1 MVLQEIFNGLI
12 FGGILVLGAIGL
24 TLVYGIRRFPNFAH
38 GDMLALGAYFALT
51 FTTAFL
57 AAIAFPPELLWLAL
71 LMAIPISMV
80 LMALLGMGLEW
91 GIFKRLHG
99 ESLVRPLIASIGL
112 AFIIQNVIRIAY
124 GTSNQ
129 NFGFQAQIARILP
142 LGGLAGLLG
151 EPAVRLT
158 DNQIGILISVFV
170 IVAAVHVLLKYTTLG
185 KSMRATADNYDLA
198 RVTGINV
205 QRVIYATWA
214 IGSALAAVGGALL
227 GLFAVIR
234 PIMGFTLLLPIFAA
248 VILGGIGSAYGAMA
262 GGFLI
267 GIAQEV
273 SVPFLF
279 ALSEANVAIAPFLAA
294 LVLFTGLAVILG
306 LWLAD
311 KDRRRQAKYAYVGA
325 AAFGGVSGVVFIAAS
340 LGAINLYF
348 PIALFFELG
357 LQQPFAFK
365 PAIAFAILVIG
376 LLVLPQ
382 GLAGLA
388 DRPRAKGFA
397 RFIRGLPRTIASGS
411 KDVLRRVIRR
421 SK

>member
-24 TLVYGIRRFPNFAH
+24 TLVYGIRGFPNFAH
-38 GDMLALGAYFALT
+38 GDMMALGAYFALT

-57 AAIAFPPELLWLAL
+57 TVIAFPPELLWLAL

-80 LMALLGMGLEW
+80 LMALLGIGLEW

-112 AFIIQNVIRIAY
+112 AFIIQNLIRIFW
-124 GTSNQ
+124 GTSNH
-129 NFGFQAQIARILP
+129 NFGFPAQIARVLP
-142 LGGLAGLLG
+142 FG
-151 EPAVRLT
+151 VRLT

-170 IVAAVHVLLKYTTLG
+170 VVAAVHVLLRYTTLG
-185 KSMRATADNYDLA
+185 KSMRATADNWDLA

-205 QRVIYATWA
+205 QRVVYATWA

-267 GIAQEV
+267 GVAQEV

-279 ALSEANVAIAPFLAA
+279 ALSQATVPVAPFLAL
-294 LVLFTGLAVILG
+294 LVVFTGLAVILG
-306 LWLAD
+306 LYLAD
-311 KDRRRQAKYAYVGA
+311 SDRRRQARYAYATA
-325 AAFGGVSGVVFIAAS
+325 AAIGAVSVLIMIAAS
-340 LGAINLYF
+340 LGALNLYF
-348 PIALFFELG
+348 PTAIFFALG

-365 PAIAFAILVIG
+365 PAIAFAILVVV
-376 LLVLPQ
+376 LLVLPE
-382 GLAGLA
+382 GLVGLT
-388 DRPRAKGFA
+388 DRPRFK
-397 RFIRGLPRTIASGS
+397 RFVGMIAGLPRTIASAAKS
-411 KDVLRRVIRR
+411 AVRRG
-421 SK
+421 

>member
-1 MVLQEIFNGLI
+1 MVLQEIVNGLI

-38 GDMLALGAYFALT
+38 GDMMALGAYFALT

-57 AAIAFPPELLWLAL
+57 AVIAFPPELVWLAL

-112 AFIIQNVIRIAY
+112 AFVIQNVIRIAW

-129 NFGFQAQIARILP
+129 NYGFPAQVARLLPFG
-142 LGGLAGLLG
+142 
-151 EPAVRLT
+151 VRLT
-158 DNQIGILISVFV
+158 DNQIGILISVV
-170 IVAAVHVLLKYTTLG
+170 VVVAAVHILLKYTTLG

>member
-1 MVLQEIFNGLI
+1 LVLQEIFNGLI
-12 FGGILVLGAIGL
+12 FGGILVLGAIGV
-24 TLVYGIRRFPNFAH
+24 TLVYGIRGFPNFAH
-38 GDMLALGAYFALT
+38 GDMMALGAYFALT

-57 AAIAFPPELLWLAL
+57 TVIAFPPELLWLAL
-71 LMAIPISMV
+71 LMAIPVSML
-80 LMALLGMGLEW
+80 LMALLGIGLEW

-112 AFIIQNVIRIAY
+112 AFIIQNVIRIVW

-129 NFGFQAQIARILP
+129 NFGFPAQIARIYP
-142 LGGLAGLLG
+142 FGL
-151 EPAVRLT
+151 RLT
-158 DNQIGILISVFV
+158 DNQLGILISVFV
-170 IVAAVHVLLKYTTLG
+170 VVAAVHILLRYTTLG
-185 KSMRATADNYDLA
+185 KSMRATADNWDLA

-205 QRVIYATWA
+205 QRVVYATWA

-267 GIAQEV
+267 GVAQEV

-279 ALSEANVAIAPFLAA
+279 ALSTATIAIAPFLAV
-294 LVLFTGLAVILG
+294 LVIIAGLAVILG

-311 KDRRRQAKYAYVGA
+311 GDRRRQARYAYVSA
-325 AAFGGVSGVVFIAAS
+325 AAIGGISAIIMIAAS
-340 LGAINLYF
+340 LGALNLYF
-348 PIALFFELG
+348 PTAIFFALG

-365 PAIAFAILVIG
+365 PAIAFVILVVV
-376 LLVLPQ
+376 LLVLPE
-382 GLAGLA
+382 GLVGLA
-388 DRPRAKGFA
+388 DRPRFKGFVGMIA
-397 RFIRGLPRTIASGS
+397 GLPRAIASAA
-411 KDVLRRVIRR
+411 KNAVRRG
-421 SK
+421 

>member
-12 FGGILVLGAIGL
+12 FGGILVLGAIGV
-24 TLVYGIRRFPNFAH
+24 TLVYGIRGFPNFAH
-38 GDMLALGAYFALT
+38 GDLMALGAYFALT

-57 AAIAFPPELLWLAL
+57 AVLAFPPELLWLAL
-71 LMAIPISMV
+71 LMAIPVSMV
-80 LMALLGMGLEW
+80 VMALLGMGLEW

-99 ESLVRPLIASIGL
+99 ESLVRPLVASIGL
-112 AFIIQNVIRIAY
+112 AFIVQNMIRIAW

-129 NFGFQAQIARILP
+129 NYGFPAQIARVLADVSTPWGQEIL
-142 LGGLAGLLG
+142 
-151 EPAVRLT
+151 RLT

-170 IVAAVHVLLKYTTLG
+170 IVVAVHILLKYTTLG
-185 KSMRATADNYDLA
+185 KSMRATAYNYDLA

-262 GGFLI
+262 AGFLI
-267 GIAQEV
+267 GITQEV
-273 SVPFLF
+273 SVPLLF
-279 ALSEANVAIAPFLAA
+279 DLSEANVAIAPFLATF
-294 LVLFTGLAVILG
+294 VLLTGLAVILG

-311 KDRRRQAKYAYVGA
+311 KDRRRQSKYAYVGA
-325 AAFGGVSGVVFIAAS
+325 AALGGFSAVVFIAAS
-340 LGAINLYF
+340 LGAINLYLPF
-348 PIALFFELG
+348 ALFFELG

-388 DRPRAKGFA
+388 DRPRVKGFA
-397 RFIRGLPRTIASGS
+397 RFVRGLPRTIASRS
-411 KDVLRRVIRR
+411 KDLLRRVIPR